1 MNEWLIASLVLLVAM
16 LPLLVVCV
24 VASAIDGLVALQM
37 AGTSAA
43 LILFLLSQG
52 IRRESFADLA
62 IVLALLSFG
71 GSLGFSYFLER
82 VRR

>member
-1 MNEWLIASLVLLVAM
+1 MNEWLIAALVLLAAM

-24 VASAIDGLVALQM
+24 VASAIDGLVALQV
-37 AGTSAA
+37 AGTNAA
-43 LILFLLSQG
+43 LILFLVSQG
-52 IRRESFADLA
+52 NQRQGFADLA

-71 GSLGFSYFLER
+71 GSLAFSYFLER

>member
-1 MNEWLIASLVLLVAM
+1 MNEWLIAALVLLVAM
-16 LPLLVVCV
+16 LPLIVVCV
-24 VASAIDGLVALQM
+24 VATAIDGLVALQV
-37 AGTSAA
+37 AGTNAA
-43 LILFLLSQG
+43 LILFLLSEG
-52 IRRESFADLA
+52 IHREGFADLA